1 MQAGCGQDNSE
12 TESDHVLDLAIV
24 CTATTM
30 TIISNRHDFPLTQF
44 MQDLAELGITCS
56 VKQVAPCG

>member
-1 MQAGCGQDNSE
+1 MQAGCGQDSSE
-12 TESDHVLDLAIV
+12 AGSDHDLDLAIV

-44 MQDLAELGITCS
+44 MQDLADLGITGS
-56 VKQVAPCG
+56 IKQVAPCG